1 MKVRGETA
9 PVTAFTLEAIPKKP
23 GKCLIRF
30 YENAEAYEENG
41 WEWDEYHL
49 EMPAY
54 PGLENDVEA
63 NYEMLMRQAKAVEE
77 QNNAIPM
84 LQNEQA
90 QTRAD
95 IEYIA
100 MMMEVDL

>member
-1 MKVRGETA
+1 MKVRGEIA

-23 GKCLIRF
+23 GKCLVRF
-30 YENAEAYEENG
+30 YENAEAYADTG
-41 WEWDEYHL
+41 YEWDEYHL
-49 EMPAY
+49 ELVSY

-63 NYEMLMRQAKAVEE
+63 NYEMLMKQAKAVED
-77 QNNAIPM
+77 QNNAIPA
-84 LQNEQA
+84 LQTENA
-90 QTRAD
+90 QNRAD

>member
-1 MKVRGETA
+1 MKVRGEIA
-9 PVTAFTLEAIPKKP
+9 PVTAFTLEPIPKKP

-30 YENAEAYEENG
+30 YENAEAYEDTG

-49 EMPAY
+49 EMASY
-54 PGLENDVEA
+54 PGLESDVTA
-63 NYEMLMRQAKAVEE
+63 NYDMLMKQAKLMEQ

-84 LQNEQA
+84 LQTEQA

-95 IEYIA
+95 VVYIA